1 MELLD
6 LGLDY
11 LQTLSEKLYAMTPET
26 VQEAARK
33 YLSSEQIGIAVAGPA
48 PPAQNGSS

>member
-1 MELLD
+1 MEVLD

-11 LQTLSEKLYAMTPET
+11 LQILSEKIYAMTPET

-33 YLSSEQIGIAVAGPA
+33 YLSAEQIAIAVAGPTL
-48 PPAQNGSS
+48 PAENGS